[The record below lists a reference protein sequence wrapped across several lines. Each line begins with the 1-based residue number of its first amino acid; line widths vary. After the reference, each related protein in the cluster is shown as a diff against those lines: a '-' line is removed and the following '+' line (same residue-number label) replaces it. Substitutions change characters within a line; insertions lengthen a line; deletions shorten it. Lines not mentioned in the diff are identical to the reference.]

1 MPKEKPS
8 LTKEE
13 KPVRIIVQI
22 KGGAMQAVY
31 VSVPVS
37 VELLD
42 YDNMETADETSE
54 EYISYTELEEE
65 IKTLTPVW

>member
-13 KPVRIIVQI
+13 KPIRVIVEI
-22 KGGAMQAVY
+22 RGGAIQAVY
-31 VSVPVS
+31 ASVPIS

>member
-65 IKTLTPVW
+65 IETLTPIW

>member
-1 MPKEKPS
+1 
-8 LTKEE
+8 
-13 KPVRIIVQI
+13 VQI